1 LLFYEQTPFFVDKLG
16 EMMSRHIHL
25 GDLRRKMIVLEKD
38 LTIAL
43 NLVKETIKTLTFE
56 ENVES
61 EE

>member
-1 LLFYEQTPFFVDKLG
+1 LLFYEQAPFFVDKLG

-38 LTIAL
+38 LTVAL

>member
-1 LLFYEQTPFFVDKLG
+1 
-16 EMMSRHIHL
+16 MSRHVHL

-38 LTIAL
+38 LIVAL